1 MSSPSL
7 PRAVLTLTLTLTLL
21 AHLPALAGFPIPD
34 HVLYGTIAVGNRA
47 ITRVNSDVAIEAR
60 RSPNGPVIASYRM
73 GTLPRL
79 GEFFYELRLELEEAP
94 AESPRAFLIGQSV
107 LLTVR
112 NTRGVQFQVTHV
124 LADSGVAQRLDFGT
138 SVDTQNDGVPDGWQ
152 LTNLGSTSSNLR
164 SDSDDDHANDAAEYT
179 AGTAP
184 RDGSD
189 TFRLGLQ
196 RDGTDLLVTL
206 RALATAGTGYEGR
219 QRFYALE
226 VASDPVAGPWQAV
239 ENHSRIPGNNQLLTY
254 RQPTG
259 SEGPLFYRAR
269 VWLEGP

>member
-1 MSSPSL
+1 MSSTSL
-7 PRAVLTLTLTLTLL
+7 PLAALTASLTLL

-34 HVLYGTIAVGNRA
+34 HVLYGTIAVDNRA
-47 ITRVNSDVAIEAR
+47 ITRANTDVSIEAQ

-79 GEFFYELRLELEEAP
+79 GEYFYELRLELEEAP

-112 NTRGVQFQVTHV
+112 NAQGAQFQITHV
-124 LADSGVAQRLDFGT
+124 LSDSGVAQRLDFGA
-138 SVDTQNDGVPDGWQ
+138 SIDTQNDGVPDGWQ
-152 LTNLGSTSSNLR
+152 LATLGTTSSNLG
-164 SDSDDDHANDAAEYT
+164 SDSDGDHASDAAEYT

-184 RDGSD
+184 RDVTD
-189 TFRLGLQ
+189 AFRLGLQ
-196 RDGTDLLVTL
+196 RDGADLLVTL
-206 RALATAGTGYEGR
+206 RALAATGTGYQGR
-219 QRFYALE
+219 LRFYALE
-226 VASDPVAGPWQAV
+226 VASDPVAGPWQVV

-254 RQPTG
+254 RQPPGT
-259 SEGPLFYRAR
+259 EGPLFYRAR